1 MTTATETTTNATH
14 AGRPIVKERQ
24 TSLGLYVTA
33 KEAYDMWQAD
43 PEGVKVLDVR
53 TPEEWVFTGHA
64 PMATLIPFAFL
75 AYAWD
80 DEKKAFPWS
89 LNPDFVE
96 LVKERFSPEDTL
108 LVTCRSG
115 GRGAMAINML
125 AAAGFTN
132 AYNILDGMEGS
143 RVDDPDSVFN
153 GMRRKNGWTMSGLPW
168 TYDLD
173 PERMALPERE
183 AENLHPGNA
192 ED

>member
-1 MTTATETTTNATH
+1 MTGTSAPSAPTH
-14 AGRPIVKERQ
+14 HGRPIIKERQ
-24 TSLGLYVTA
+24 TGLGLYVTA

-43 PEGVKVLDVR
+43 PEGVKILDVR

-80 DEKKAFPWS
+80 EEKKAFPWS

-96 LVKERFSPEDTL
+96 LVKARFSPDDTI

-115 GRGAMAINML
+115 GRAAMAINML
-125 AAAGFTN
+125 AATAGFTHL
-132 AYNILDGMEGS
+132 YNILDGMEGA
-143 RVDDPDSVFN
+143 RVNDPDSVFD
-153 GMRRKNGWTMSGLPW
+153 GMRRKNGWSMSGLPW

-173 PERMALPERE
+173 PERMDLPERP
-183 AENLHPGNA
+183 AENLHAGNSA
-192 ED
+192 D